1 MLRTV
6 IEIDENACNG
16 CGLCVST
23 CHEGALEIID
33 GVAKLVRDDFCDG
46 MGDCLPACPQ
56 NAISFVQREVAAYDA
71 AAVEARKRQHGEKEA
86 PAGSFASAPAA
97 SELANWPVQIKLA
110 PLTAPYF
117 QGADLLVAA
126 DCCAFAHGAFH
137 RDYMR
142 GKVTLIGC
150 PKLDGVDYT
159 EKLSAILA
167 ANDIASVTVTRME
180 VPCCGGIERA
190 VIQAREA
197 SGKDIPLSVVTLSA
211 GGEVLEERLA

>member
-1 MLRTV
+1 MRTV

-16 CGLCVST
+16 CGLCVNA

-56 NAISFVQREVAAYDA
+56 NAISFVQKEAAAYDA
-71 AAVEARKRQHGEKEA
+71 AAVETRKHQRREKEA

-150 PKLDGVDYT
+150 PKLDGIDYT

-190 VIQAREA
+190 AIQAREA
-197 SGKDIPLSVVTLSA
+197 SGKDIPLSVVTLSV

>member
-16 CGLCVST
+16 CGLCVNA

-56 NAISFVQREVAAYDA
+56 NAISFVQREAAAYDA
-71 AAVEARKRQHGEKEA
+71 AAVEARKHQRGEKET
-86 PAGSFASAPAA
+86 PAGSPAGAPAV

-142 GKVTLIGC
+142 GKAALIGC

-197 SGKDIPLSVVTLSA
+197 ADKDIPLSVVTLSV
-211 GGEVLEERLA
+211 GGEVLEERSA

>member
-16 CGLCVST
+16 CGLCVNA

-56 NAISFVQREVAAYDA
+56 NAISFVQREAAAYDA
-71 AAVEARKRQHGEKEA
+71 AAVEARKHQRREKEA
-86 PAGSFASAPAA
+86 PAGSFASAPAV

-197 SGKDIPLSVVTLSA
+197 SGKDIPLSVVTLSV